1 MEHKTISKHIENF
14 EQEMSRRFMS
24 KKTIKTYSCGAEKF
38 LYSFQSKEHP
48 LHINDEDFKF
58 YLFDNFHE
66 QNTQRSNHSAVKK
79 FYECVFN
86 KERFRYVKY
95 ANKKETQIII
105 LSEIEMQLLLQA
117 TTYLKHFC
125 ITLLFYSTGIRIN
138 ELLNIKVR
146 GDIDAAN
153 GVIYIRGKGNKPRIV
168 PLKDKMLLV
177 LRQYYKKFKPIYWL
191 FENDKTHNRYTEE
204 SINKFLK
211 YNAKKAGINKKVH
224 AHLIRHCYGSH
235 SITHA
240 GLYMVQQILGHSDP
254 KITANTYIHNSPTLI
269 SKAYSPID
277 SLPLNYSGK
286 SISYKENKFLNQTS
300 AT

>member
-1 MEHKTISKHIENF
+1 MIIPKYIEKF
-14 EQEMSRRFMS
+14 EQEMDRRFMS

-38 LYSFQSKEHP
+38 LFFFQSKEHP
-48 LHINDEDFKF
+48 LHISEEDFKF
-58 YLFDNFHE
+58 YLYDDFEE

-79 FYECVFN
+79 FYECIFN

-105 LSEIEMQLLLQA
+105 LSEVEMQHLLQV

-146 GDIDAAN
+146 GDIDPAN

-168 PLKDKMLLV
+168 PLKGKMLEV
-177 LRQYYKKFKPIYWL
+177 LRKYYQEYKPVFWL
-191 FENDKTHNRYTEE
+191 FENDKTHKRYTEG
-204 SINKFLK
+204 SINGFLK
-211 YNAKKAGINKKVH
+211 YNAVKAGITKKVH

-235 SITHA
+235 SISHA

-269 SKAYSPID
+269 SAAYSPID
-277 SLPLNYSGK
+277 SLPL
-286 SISYKENKFLNQTS
+286 LNPQLQLPCNR
-300 AT
+300 